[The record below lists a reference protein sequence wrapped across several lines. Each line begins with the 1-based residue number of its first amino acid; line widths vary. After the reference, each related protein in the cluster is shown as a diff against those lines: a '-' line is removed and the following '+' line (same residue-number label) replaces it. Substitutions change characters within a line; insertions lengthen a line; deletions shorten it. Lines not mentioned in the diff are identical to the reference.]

1 MSEQPQPQLCKQAF
15 VNTKTPEA
23 GYIAPH
29 KRTAT
34 VQTFDTAFPE
44 LAKPVTELKQ
54 HNIWAN
60 AADKLK
66 GVAVENILEP
76 ASTDAQPPTYA
87 ELLTGIK
94 VIDVSNDPYYA
105 WEPLEK
111 KPQSAFWAYVERKRK
126 LDKLKPKFM
135 FTEDLIEAEE
145 AAAAKDECEEVYSDT
160 EESEQYEEEVE
171 LV

>member
-1 MSEQPQPQLCKQAF
+1 MSEQPQLCKQAF
-15 VNTKTPEA
+15 NTKTPVA

-34 VQTFDTAFPE
+34 VATFDTAFPE
-44 LAKPVTELKQ
+44 LAKSVTELKQ
-54 HNIWAN
+54 HNIWAK

-66 GVAVENILEP
+66 GVAPVNILEP

-111 KPQSAFWAYVERKRK
+111 KPQSAFWAYVERKRN
-126 LDKLKPKFM
+126 LDKQKPKFM

-145 AAAAKDECEEVYSDT
+145 AEAAKAECEELYSDT
-160 EESEQYEEEVE
+160 EESDHHEEELE
-171 LV
+171 QQ